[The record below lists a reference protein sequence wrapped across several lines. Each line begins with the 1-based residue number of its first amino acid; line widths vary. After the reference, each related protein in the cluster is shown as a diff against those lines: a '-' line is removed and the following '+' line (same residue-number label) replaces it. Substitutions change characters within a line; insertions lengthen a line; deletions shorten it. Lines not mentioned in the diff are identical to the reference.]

1 MSVDVMSVLFFD
13 NNGGCNTRFD
23 TVTEQNRVMVTPR
36 TTDSMERQKN
46 DIEDSHSSDLIA
58 FT

>member
-13 NNGGCNTRFD
+13 NNVGCNTRFD
-23 TVTEQNRVMVTPR
+23 TGTEQNRFMVTPR
-36 TTDSMERQKN
+36 TTDSMERQN

>member
-1 MSVDVMSVLFFD
+1 MSV
-13 NNGGCNTRFD
+13 D

-46 DIEDSHSSDLIA
+46 DIEDSM
-58 FT
+58 

>member
-13 NNGGCNTRFD
+13 NVGCNTRFD
-23 TVTEQNRVMVTPR
+23 NGTEQNRVMVTPR